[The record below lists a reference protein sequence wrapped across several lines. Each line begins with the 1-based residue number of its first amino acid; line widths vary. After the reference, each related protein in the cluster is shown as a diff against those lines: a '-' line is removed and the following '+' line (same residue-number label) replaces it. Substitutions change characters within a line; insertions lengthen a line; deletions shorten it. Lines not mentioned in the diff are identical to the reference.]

1 MAQST
6 KIEYKHPE
14 VLVETQWLDKHL
26 SDPNVRIIEVDY
38 DSRANYVLGHIPG
51 AVLADWKKDINH
63 SLSRDILTKEN

>member
-38 DSRANYVLGHIPG
+38 DSQANYLLGHIRRRSFG
-51 AVLADWKKDINH
+51 GLEKGH
-63 SLSRDILTKEN
+63 